1 MCCFGKREGTHSIST
16 RAIGNF
22 LKMINGG
29 WHIVEFKIKKMKMK
43 NRIDVE
49 LKVEKQKGDR

>member
-1 MCCFGKREGTHSIST
+1 
-16 RAIGNF
+16 
-22 LKMINGG
+22 MINGG

-49 LKVEKQKGDR
+49 LKVEKHKGDR